1 MIRRE
6 RSSVEPPRPFLRRA
20 AEALDRLRAFYRL
33 SKRER
38 SQRRAQHDPEL
49 LVDRSLLSALAKL
62 FERKCAYCESPLGG
76 VSPVDTDRFRPAQE
90 AMDLNGRVRDP
101 DLYWWLAYEWEN
113 LYPACSACT
122 RAKATRFPVRGARAR
137 AEARGP
143 ALEKEHRLLLD
154 PCADEPE
161 EELRFERDGTVTGTT
176 ERGAVST
183 EVFALNRPDLVE
195 ARRAVAE
202 RLLRQLVLETPEQ
215 AASERDR
222 LAPSNEPYT
231 ALRRQLVDEHAGVV
245 EARPKAFHRR
255 VDRGSVWLERVDL
268 ENFRAIRRVTLDFP
282 EPGPNVD
289 REPWLMLLG
298 VNGVGKSTVLQAIGL
313 SFMSAARRK
322 RYFPDAGK
330 QVTNSSPSP
339 EGSITLTFSDG
350 KQAGLRFRRG
360 DPNFRG
366 VGRPPPMNV
375 YAFGSTRLPPAP
387 GQRSDDRP
395 HDVRLENLF
404 DPRYPLSL
412 GEQWLA
418 SPKQVSARQFEF
430 LASSLRHLL
439 ELEDDQQL
447 VRSRGVLSISRDGE
461 TLLMSDHSDGY
472 RSVVAFAADLM
483 LNLSA
488 RWDSMQ
494 AAEGLVLVDELE
506 VHLHPTW
513 RMTVVDR
520 LRQVFPR
527 LRFAITTHDPLS
539 LRGAERGE
547 VHVLRRDDETHEVVV
562 TQRDI
567 PPGLTADG
575 LLTGSWF
582 GMATTLDDGTIGL
595 LQEHSRLLLEK
606 RTSEVSRRREE
617 IEEELRRRRGV
628 FAENDDERLVRS
640 VVAEL
645 RADRPSLTAEERD
658 EAREAV
664 LEKARVRL
672 SKRSIR

>member
-6 RSSVEPPRPFLRRA
+6 RSSVEPSRRFLSRA
-20 AEALDRLRAFYRL
+20 EEALDRLRAFYRI

-38 SQRRAQHDPEL
+38 SQRRARHEPEIL
-49 LVDRSLLSALAKL
+49 ADRSLVSALAKL
-62 FERKCAYCESPLGG
+62 FEGKCAYCESPLGG
-76 VSPVDTDRFRPAQE
+76 ASPADVDRFRPAQE
-90 AMDLNGRVRDP
+90 AMDLNGRVRNP
-101 DLYWWLAYEWEN
+101 DLYWWLAYDWEN
-113 LYPACSACT
+113 LYPACTACT
-122 RAKATRFPVRGARAR
+122 RAKANRFPVHGARAR

-143 ALEKEHRLLLD
+143 ALETERRLLLD
-154 PCADEPE
+154 PCVDEPE
-161 EELRFERDGTVTGTT
+161 QELRFERDGRVTGTT
-176 ERGAVST
+176 ERGAFSI

-202 RLLRQLVLETPEQ
+202 RLLRELVLQMPAQ
-215 AASERDR
+215 AAADRDR
-222 LAPSNEPYT
+222 LAPANEPYT
-231 ALRRQLVDEHAGVV
+231 ALRRQLVDEHAGLV
-245 EARPKAFHRR
+245 EPRPKAFHSR

-282 EPGPNVD
+282 EPGPDVD

-298 VNGVGKSTVLQAIGL
+298 VNGVGKSSVLQAIGL
-313 SFMSAARRK
+313 TFMSPARRK
-322 RYFPDAGK
+322 RYYPDAGR
-330 QVTNSSPSP
+330 QVNDSAPSP

-350 KQAGLRFRRG
+350 EQAGLRFRRG
-360 DPNFRG
+360 DPDFKA

-375 YAFGSTRLPPAP
+375 YAFGGTRLPPAP
-387 GQRSDDRP
+387 RQRSDDRP
-395 HDVRLENLF
+395 RDVRLDNLF

-418 SPKQVSARQFEF
+418 NPKQVSARQFEF

-447 VRSRGVLSISRDGE
+447 VRSRGELSISNGD
-461 TLLMSDHSDGY
+461 TLLLSEHSDGY
-472 RSVVAFAADLM
+472 RSVVAFTADLM

-513 RMTVVDR
+513 RMTVVES
-520 LRQVFPR
+520 LRRVFPR
-527 LRFAITTHDPLS
+527 LRFIITTHDPLS
-539 LRGAERGE
+539 LRGAKRGE
-547 VHVLRRDDETHEVVV
+547 VHVLRRDDDTREVVV
-562 TQRDI
+562 AQRDI

-575 LLTGSWF
+575 LLTGAWF

-595 LQEHSRLLLEK
+595 MQEHSQLLLQK
-606 RTSEVSRRREE
+606 PTPEVRRRREK
-617 IEEELRRRRGV
+617 IEDVLRRRRGA

-645 RADRPSLTAEERD
+645 RADRPNLTEKERD

-664 LEKARVRL
+664 LERARARVSR
-672 SKRSIR
+672 RSIR